1 MMLRRNRLDDLAR
14 RQLDLFA
21 TDESALIA
29 EAEDADAAWTN
40 ASRDD
45 SEELF
50 GDYQLIVDA
59 VGERL
64 YDVRET
70 YASSLD
76 ERTAEEYRRTFNRA
90 ASKRFGP
97 YATFLEED

>member
-1 MMLRRNRLDDLAR
+1 MFRRDRFDDLVR

-21 TDESALIA
+21 TDKSALIA
-29 EAEDADAAWTN
+29 EAEDADAAWTK

-45 SEELF
+45 SEDLF
-50 GDYQLIVDA
+50 GDYQLIVES

-64 YDVRET
+64 YEVRET

-90 ASKRFGP
+90 ASRRFRRYVTLLG
-97 YATFLEED
+97 DD